1 MEKTIKRVC
10 DLYNSGI
17 GGSRNISI
25 VNYCAQLGHAVSGC
39 YGNCSWMAASYDVR
53 LEWRI

>member
-25 VNYCAQLGHAVSGC
+25 VNYVRNQVYAVSGC
-39 YGNCSWMAASYDVR
+39 YGNGSWMAASYDVR
-53 LEWRI
+53 LE